1 MFAVDGEVLQQALQ
15 EERTS
20 GDASANSSFDEA
32 GNAQGGSGK
41 QEKRY
46 RFHETRSGFDDGGE
60 RRSEVISGLPAAI
73 QSLKGSPTIR
83 STRHGR
89 IPTSFMGL
97 GPTLSTIPGSTLY
110 SAQQHENDESA
121 KATEIV
127 TPLES
132 RRVGS
137 EPDMNFLDITPD
149 LIPPPEFQE
158 RFKFVVC
165 SSRLLHDRPNFDGK
179 RGDTLVQ
186 HGIGLATGHDQ
197 GLELSFAG
205 LGIEG
210 TTMNFNEAATHE
222 PSRDDGLR
230 RRRAP
235 SPLVDV
241 NMSCQPASFR
251 RLSSATSIYSG
262 STPLCAGYPTTISA
276 DSGWRFLAYMP
287 FFCTLAPYTEPV
299 VLLLSCSLW
308 ILQIVGWI
316 WLEVLAAM
324 AIALCGILN
333 IIVRS
338 FNEKEV
344 SREEIKRRKGI
355 RVRMEKKDGKRRHV
369 EKWKNSVNEPSTH
382 DVNTEENRTLRTTPI
397 ASDQKALENPTA
409 TLETICSHHEPLQ
422 QHEHAKGDNGSQSL
436 HGLALES
443 LQSVVAEADQMDEVI
458 GQALSMIRDS
468 ESALA
473 PLVSEEALQTL
484 EVMYRVEE
492 TEAPLSPTWTA
503 SSLPTALGF
512 RRLDE
517 DFLMFSPSDVSNK
530 RVSQSTDSV
539 TSGGN
544 EEEMME
550 PLHRKLHQTGG
561 VGTVPVNR
569 NRARSSLDPQGKD
582 FNPVLRNVQS
592 FHGLTDSGYGSG
604 VQDKFTPLPVRSP
617 RLSQRQGSNLKRA
630 TSLKE
635 KTSSGTIRPR
645 REDTGEVRQLQ
656 SAWRYPITLQE
667 ESDASQSLSNP
678 NHPTKADIFPQ
689 PGPIVGDEE
698 TLRSIAIPTNPK
710 GKLRE
715 LKLSQSGM
723 GGFSQPGTTHSSS
736 PQFGLSRT
744 PEEGRDPMSYFAAGT
759 GQSATTQMT
768 LRRKRSSL
776 QSLRYRNP
784 DGTTVI
790 ASSPARHHRTRS
802 SVDILPNNVND
813 FINNLPKGIVNGLQK
828 PSRNSRAISSE
839 ASPRISE
846 RDSLLSDHRP
856 PSMTAR
862 YPSSP
867 AFHANQ
873 QPRLQRAISFGH
885 LTLTSLKAAFLAI
898 HLKRKRI
905 ACELLALDFSAES
918 IMQREKAHIRQVAFA
933 KYWADV
939 HIILDDLQAAMNAIT
954 KDIKSTLATC
964 KESAYRYEPFL
975 PGRPHESFAPRL
987 SDESVMLEQIHVLT
1001 RLLASAQNELV
1012 GLRSS
1017 VQQQNKQEIIHQWDQ
1032 LRMDLAAMIRTW
1044 EKGRAVAS
1052 RSNVYG
1058 RADGGLDGDYNIAE
1072 SLPDFIRHWDV
1083 DDAPELDIH
1092 GADTSND
1099 ASVSSPMV
1107 DEATSATNIAAF
1119 DDASTHLLNST
1130 SSAFLPPPG
1139 IEDVFEA
1146 LLERPVVVKSL
1157 VGPDGKK
1164 LSREERIRHQKEIR
1178 KKALHGKSK
1187 VEPGFGPSAVAPTTR
1202 SRNGAVV
1209 KELQEVIAELRER
1222 RTAASP
1228 TVQ

>member
-1 MFAVDGEVLQQALQ
+1 MVELHH
-15 EERTS
+15 TS
-20 GDASANSSFDEA
+20 DTEA
-32 GNAQGGSGK
+32 KTVS
-41 QEKRY
+41 
-46 RFHETRSGFDDGGE
+46 
-60 RRSEVISGLPAAI
+60 RRSLTESAP
-73 QSLKGSPTIR
+73 IR
-83 STRHGR
+83 SNRRRR
-89 IPTSFMGL
+89 IPKSFRAV

-110 SAQQHENDESA
+110 SERQHEGDEN
-121 KATEIV
+121 ATETEIM

-132 RRVGS
+132 RRVVS
-137 EPDMNFLDITPD
+137 EPDMKFSDITPGF
-149 LIPPPEFQE
+149 IPPPEFQE

-179 RGDTLVQ
+179 RDSTQFEL
-186 HGIGLATGHDQ
+186 GIGLGARHNE
-197 GLELSFAG
+197 GLELSLAG

-210 TTMNFNEAATHE
+210 MTMDYNKAETQTQTVSTE

-230 RRRAP
+230 RRRVP
-235 SPLVDV
+235 PPLIDV
-241 NMSCQPASFR
+241 HDSAQPASFR
-251 RLSSATSIYSG
+251 RPSSATISSYSG
-262 STPLCAGYPTTISA
+262 ITPLSATYPDALLA

-287 FFCTLAPYTEPV
+287 FFYTLAPYTEPV

-333 IIVRS
+333 IVVRS
-338 FNEKEV
+338 MNEEDV

-355 RVRMEKKDGKRRHV
+355 RKRTEKNDGKGRHV
-369 EKWKNSVNEPSTH
+369 ERRKSSTSKELLTR
-382 DVNTEENRTLRTTPI
+382 DLNTEDTRTLRTI
-397 ASDQKALENPTA
+397 SMNGDQKIPENA
-409 TLETICSHHEPLQ
+409 TTTSVKVPWREEDGISKE
-422 QHEHAKGDNGSQSL
+422 DNSSQSL
-436 HGLALES
+436 HGLALET
-443 LQSVVAEADQMDEVI
+443 LQAVIVEADQMDEVI

-468 ESALA
+468 ERSSPYIGVAETPIKRLRQTLNDALANLSIRFTDTYSALA
-473 PLVSEEALQTL
+473 PLVSAEELQTL
-484 EVMYRVEE
+484 EIMYRVEE
-492 TEAPLSPTWTA
+492 PEMPLSPTWTA
-503 SSLPTALGF
+503 SSLPSALGF

-517 DFLMFSPSDVSNK
+517 GFSIPGPGHVNS
-530 RVSQSTDSV
+530 RRISQSTGSV
-539 TSGGN
+539 TSAGA
-544 EEEMME
+544 EEEALE
-550 PLHRKLHQTGG
+550 ALHRKLHQDGG
-561 VGTVPVNR
+561 DDTTFVNR
-569 NRARSSLDPQGKD
+569 NRARSSLGPQEKD

-592 FHGLTDSGYGSG
+592 FHGLSDSGYGFG
-604 VQDKFTPLPVRSP
+604 VHDKFTPLPVRSP
-617 RLSQRQGSNLKRA
+617 RLTQRQDSNLKRA

-645 REDTGEVRQLQ
+645 REDTGEVRKLQ
-656 SAWRYPITLQE
+656 YAWRYPTALQE
-667 ESDASQSLSNP
+667 ESDAAQSLVNP
-678 NHPTKADIFPQ
+678 NQSTTAGDS
-689 PGPIVGDEE
+689 PGPRKIDGDGK
-698 TLRSIAIPTNPK
+698 TTQSITISTNPR

-723 GGFSQPGTTHSSS
+723 AGFNHSGPSHPSS

-744 PEEGRDPMSYFAAGT
+744 PEDGRDLISYFAEGSRHNVT
-759 GQSATTQMT
+759 PQVT

-784 DGTTVI
+784 DGTTVV

-802 SVDILPNNVND
+802 SVDMLPSNLNN

-828 PSRNSRAISSE
+828 PSHNSKEINSGV
-839 ASPRISE
+839 SPRISE

-856 PSMTAR
+856 LSYAAK

-867 AFHANQ
+867 TFHANH

-905 ACELLALDFSAES
+905 ACELLALDFSAEN
-918 IMQREKAHIRQVAFA
+918 ILKRGNAHMRQVALA

-939 HIILDDLQAAMNAIT
+939 HVILDDLHAAMNAIT
-954 KDIKSTLATC
+954 EDIKSTLATC
-964 KESAYRYEPFL
+964 KENAYHYEPFL

-1001 RLLASAQNELV
+1001 RLLASAQNEIV

-1017 VQQQNKQEIIHQWDQ
+1017 VQQQNKQEIIRQWDQ

-1052 RSNVYG
+1052 RSNDHD
-1058 RADGGLDGDYNIAE
+1058 RADGDPNSAE
-1072 SLPDFIRHWDV
+1072 SLPDFERHWDV

-1092 GADTSND
+1092 EADTSND

-1107 DEATSATNIAAF
+1107 DEATSGTNIAAF
-1119 DDASTHLLNST
+1119 DDVSAHLLNST

-1146 LLERPVVVKSL
+1146 LLERPAMKSL
-1157 VGPDGKK
+1157 VRPDGKK

-1178 KKALHGKSK
+1178 EKALLGKSNMDDIT
-1187 VEPGFGPSAVAPTTR
+1187 GPDAVAPTTR
-1202 SRNGAVV
+1202 SRNGEVV
-1209 KELQEVIAELRER
+1209 RELREVIAEIRER
-1222 RTAASP
+1222 RSAASP
-1228 TVQ
+1228 SVP